1 MSEIGDV
8 IVGISEFQV
17 VISAAVDEQIATTN
31 EMSRNVATA
40 AAATTDIASDIS
52 GVSESAQ
59 STAMGVNESLQA
71 LKELSAMSSELQVLV
86 GRFRY

>member
-1 MSEIGDV
+1 
-8 IVGISEFQV
+8 
-17 VISAAVDEQIATTN
+17 VDEQIATTN

-59 STAMGVNESLQA
+59 ATAMGVNESLQA
-71 LKELSAMSSELQVLV
+71 LKELAAMSSELQVLV
-86 GRFRY
+86 ERFRY